1 MIEGLED
8 ANVDVRIAAL
18 RLLRQQNP
26 AILAQHAAAVIARL
40 EDSEP
45 DVQAE
50 ALDTLGKL
58 EPATLAQYAD
68 AVIARLE
75 DEDNSVQA
83 EALDTLG
90 NLEPATLAQYA
101 DSLIV
106 KLDNVYVRGAATL
119 ALRSLPR
126 AVTRP
131 GDFFDDRS
139 VRSRLVGRLA
149 WHRCRLRLRVKG
161 LALYWYALPYRPSGP
176 GHARDIDA
184 WDQMVEDSKREPT
197 TEGAREGGGKKKQK
211 KDKKRKK

>member
-8 ANVDVRIAAL
+8 ANVEVRQTAL
-18 RLLRQQNP
+18 FTLRQ
-26 AILAQHAAAVIARL
+26 
-40 EDSEP
+40 
-45 DVQAE
+45 
-50 ALDTLGKL
+50 L
-58 EPATLAQYAD
+58 EPVTLAQYAD

-75 DEDNSVQA
+75 DEDNWVQA

-106 KLDNVYVRGAATL
+106 KLDRVCVRGAATL